1 MSEKVV
7 FWYGCN
13 VVRHGDIIHNSI
25 EILRAIGLEV
35 APVGGPGY
43 CCGTTKDA
51 NLRAADGMA
60 KRTVGKF
67 NDLAIRLAGAP
78 AQPAGDSA
86 AGSVGPGNGVE
97 PADAASSA
105 AASPDTVAPAKVVTW
120 CPSCHRHMNQF
131 MAGYTDPQFPMS
143 HFTQVVHAQRERL
156 RERLVHRVDRRV
168 VLHRHFG
175 FREVDVNPLVED
187 LLRLIPGLE
196 LVESDVAVPGHMCSA
211 LAAVPAAMKDVT
223 RGVCDLAHDTRAD
236 TVATVFHSCQ
246 RMLCGLEAGES
257 FRVVNYVSLLGE
269 AMGLSPVDEYKEWKL
284 AGSADAVLERI
295 GADRVEQVGEAFV
308 REQLLPE
315 LLRAPAK

>member
-13 VVRHGDIIHNSI
+13 VVRHGDIIHSSI

-35 APVGGPGY
+35 APVGGPSY
-43 CCGTTKDA
+43 CCGTSKDA

-67 NDLAIRLAGAP
+67 NDLAIRLAEGGPPPADGTGAAASGAP
-78 AQPAGDSA
+78 APAEPLA
-86 AGSVGPGNGVE
+86 A
-97 PADAASSA
+97 
-105 AASPDTVAPAKVVTW
+105 AKVVTW

-131 MAGYTDPQFPMS
+131 MGEYTDPQFPMS

-156 RERLVHRVDRRV
+156 RERLVHRVERRV

-196 LVESDVAVPGHMCSA
+196 LVDSDVSVPGHMCSA
-211 LAAVPAAMKDVT
+211 LVSVPAALKDVT
-223 RGVCDLAHDTRAD
+223 RGVCDLAREAGAD

-246 RMLCGLEAGES
+246 RVLCGLEATEP
-257 FRVVNYVSLLGE
+257 FKVVNYVSLLGE
-269 AMGLSPVDEYKEWKL
+269 AMGLSLVDEYKEWKL

-295 GADRVEQVGEAFV
+295 GADRVEELGEAFV
-308 REQLLPE
+308 REQLMPE

>member
-13 VVRHGDIIHNSI
+13 VVRHGDIIHSSI

-35 APVGGPGY
+35 APVGGPSY
-43 CCGTTKDA
+43 CCGTSKDA

-67 NDLAIRLAGAP
+67 NDLAIRLAEGGPPPGADGNAGAP
-78 AQPAGDSA
+78 DVPAPAGPGA
-86 AGSVGPGNGVE
+86 A
-97 PADAASSA
+97 
-105 AASPDTVAPAKVVTW
+105 AKVVTW

-131 MAGYTDPQFPMS
+131 MGEYTDPQFPMS

-156 RERLVHRVDRRV
+156 RERLVHRVERRV

-196 LVESDVAVPGHMCSA
+196 LVDSDVSVPGHMCSA
-211 LAAVPAAMKDVT
+211 LVSVPAALKDVT
-223 RGVCDLAHDTRAD
+223 RGVCDLAREAGAD

-246 RMLCGLEAGES
+246 RVLCGLEATEP
-257 FRVVNYVSLLGE
+257 FKVVNYVSLLGE
-269 AMGLSPVDEYKEWKL
+269 AMGLSLVDEYKEWKL

-295 GADRVEQVGEAFV
+295 GADRVEQLGEAFV
-308 REQLLPE
+308 REQLMPE